1 MSTPP
6 EFVTPGSAAVRAD
19 PRVSGVDP
27 SPADPWELLR
37 DWLPANSEVDR
48 PQMTL
53 SSVTAENGADSR
65 TVLLTEF
72 DATGFYFH
80 TDAHSRKTA
89 QIAANPR
96 VALSFLWPGFSRQL
110 VVQGL
115 AEVAPAEE
123 IASAYRGRSPYLQ
136 QLAWQNTA
144 EFAQLPID
152 ERRERW
158 ATFLAT
164 HASGF
169 EQPGGWVGFRVRPTR
184 MTFWASNPD
193 TASRRTEYTADG
205 ASWRLSLLPG

>member
-1 MSTPP
+1 MTGQS
-6 EFVTPGSAAVRAD
+6 GAD
-19 PRVSGVDP
+19 PRVGVG
-27 SPADPWELLR
+27 SAPADPWELVR
-37 DWLPANSEVDR
+37 EWLPGNDEPDR

-53 SSVTAENGADSR
+53 SSVTAEYGADAR

-72 DATGFYFH
+72 DETGFYFH

-96 VALSFLWPGFSRQL
+96 VALTFLWPGFTRQL

-123 IASAYRGRSPYLQ
+123 IAAAYRRRSPYLQ

-144 EFAQLPID
+144 EFARLPIE
-152 ERRERW
+152 ERRDRW
-158 ATFLAT
+158 AAFLAE

-169 EQPGGWVGFRVRPTR
+169 EQPGGWVGFRVRPLR
-184 MTFWASNPD
+184 LTFWSSNPD
-193 TASRRTEYTADG
+193 AASRRVEYS
-205 ASWRLSLLPG
+205 ASGPGWELGYLPG